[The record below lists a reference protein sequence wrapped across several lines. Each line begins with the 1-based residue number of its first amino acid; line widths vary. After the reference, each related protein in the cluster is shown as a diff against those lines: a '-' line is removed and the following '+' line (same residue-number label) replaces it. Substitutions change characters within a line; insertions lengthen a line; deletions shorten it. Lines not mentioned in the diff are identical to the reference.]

1 MPHEKRLS
9 MTEHAEVTTALYSDL
24 TEDEEK
30 ILRGF
35 ESEVVGALLKNTV
48 DGRPIRTSRT
58 DDLDRFVQCLIA
70 NPHSEESKKPRVLLE
85 LPSSEL
91 ATLSRSELSARLE
104 ESLGH
109 PLPEDEG
116 L

>member
-1 MPHEKRLS
+1 
-9 MTEHAEVTTALYSDL
+9 MTEHAEVTTVLYSDL
-24 TEDEEK
+24 TEEEEA
-30 ILRGF
+30 ILREF
-35 ESEVVGALLKNTV
+35 EREVVGTLLKHAVNA
-48 DGRPIRTSRT
+48 RSIWTSRT

-91 ATLSRSELSARLE
+91 ASLSRSELSARLE
-104 ESLGH
+104 EQLRH
-109 PLPEDEG
+109 PSPEDEG

>member
-1 MPHEKRLS
+1 MHGSEGG
-9 MTEHAEVTTALYSDL
+9 
-24 TEDEEK
+24 EEK
-30 ILRGF
+30 F
-35 ESEVVGALLKNTV
+35 FPT
-48 DGRPIRTSRT
+48 PITSRT